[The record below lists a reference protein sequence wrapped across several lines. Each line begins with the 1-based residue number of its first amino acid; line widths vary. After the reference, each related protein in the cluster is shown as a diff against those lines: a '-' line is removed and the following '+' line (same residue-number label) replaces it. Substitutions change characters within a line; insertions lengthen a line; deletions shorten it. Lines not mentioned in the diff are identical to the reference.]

1 MFNFEFGLIVVPFT
15 DFHKQTHVNHTL
27 TINLN
32 KLVFSDKVSCNY
44 GKNLRW
50 IIGCQVDE

>member
-44 GKNLRW
+44 GKNLWW